1 MEFKEYSH
9 IFMLGIGGI
18 GMSALAR
25 YFKLKG
31 KFVAGFD
38 RVNTQLTQTLENEGF
53 TILYK
58 DNVDEIPY
66 DFSIPEKTLVIY
78 TPAIKNDNTL
88 LTYFSQRQF
97 KVFKRAEIL
106 GRIALEYK
114 TIAVAGTHGKTTI
127 TAMVSHLLHQSA
139 VEVNAM
145 VGGIMKNYQSNFIA
159 SAKSEFLVTE
169 ADEYDRSFLKLYP
182 HFAVITSCDA
192 DHLDIYGT
200 EEELLKAYGKFAD
213 QVSAEGL
220 LLTKKGL
227 QLNVQN
233 ASVTRKYTYSVNDR
247 SADIYPDHLQF
258 NENMISFDL
267 VTPQGVLEKLT
278 MQPTGLMNVE
288 NAVAATFIALQAGA
302 DRDEIKEGLST
313 FKGVRRRF
321 DMLYNDNETIYI
333 DDYAHHP
340 QEIRSLVKSVKSI
353 YPSRHITG
361 IFQPHLFSR
370 TLNFADEFARSLEQ
384 LDTIILLDI
393 YPAREKPIEGV
404 NSAFLFKKINH
415 NNKFLF
421 ARDETIE
428 YLLHHHFEV
437 LLTIGAGDI
446 DTLAQPLLKMIRH
459 KKVIKEK

>member
-1 MEFKEYSH
+1 M
-9 IFMLGIGGI
+9 
-18 GMSALAR
+18 
-25 YFKLKG
+25 
-31 KFVAGFD
+31 
-38 RVNTQLTQTLENEGF
+38 
-53 TILYK
+53 
-58 DNVDEIPY
+58 VD
-66 DFSIPEKTLVIY
+66 
-78 TPAIKNDNTL
+78 
-88 LTYFSQRQF
+88 
-97 KVFKRAEIL
+97 
-106 GRIALEYK
+106 
-114 TIAVAGTHGKTTI
+114 
-127 TAMVSHLLHQSA
+127 
-139 VEVNAM
+139 
-145 VGGIMKNYQSNFIA
+145 GIMKNYQSNFIA

-182 HFAVITSCDA
+182 HFAVITACDA

-258 NENMISFDL
+258 SENMISFDL

-278 MQPTGLMNVE
+278 MRPTGLMNVE

-333 DDYAHHP
+333 DDYAHQP

>member
-1 MEFKEYSH
+1 M
-9 IFMLGIGGI
+9 
-18 GMSALAR
+18 
-25 YFKLKG
+25 
-31 KFVAGFD
+31 
-38 RVNTQLTQTLENEGF
+38 
-53 TILYK
+53 
-58 DNVDEIPY
+58 
-66 DFSIPEKTLVIY
+66 
-78 TPAIKNDNTL
+78 
-88 LTYFSQRQF
+88 
-97 KVFKRAEIL
+97 
-106 GRIALEYK
+106 
-114 TIAVAGTHGKTTI
+114 
-127 TAMVSHLLHQSA
+127 
-139 VEVNAM
+139 
-145 VGGIMKNYQSNFIA
+145 
-159 SAKSEFLVTE
+159 
-169 ADEYDRSFLKLYP
+169 
-182 HFAVITSCDA
+182 
-192 DHLDIYGT
+192 
-200 EEELLKAYGKFAD
+200 
-213 QVSAEGL
+213 
-220 LLTKKGL
+220 
-227 QLNVQN
+227 QN
-233 ASVTRKYTYSVNDR
+233 APPVARKYTYSVNDR

-258 NENMISFDL
+258 SENMISFDL

-340 QEIRSLVKSVKSI
+340 PGNQVACQISKVNLSFTTYYRN
-353 YPSRHITG
+353 
-361 IFQPHLFSR
+361 FQPHLFSR

-421 ARDETIE
+421 ARDETIK
-428 YLLHHHFEV
+428 YLLHHYFEV

-459 KKVIKEK
+459 KKK

>member
-1 MEFKEYSH
+1 
-9 IFMLGIGGI
+9 
-18 GMSALAR
+18 
-25 YFKLKG
+25 
-31 KFVAGFD
+31 
-38 RVNTQLTQTLENEGF
+38 
-53 TILYK
+53 
-58 DNVDEIPY
+58 
-66 DFSIPEKTLVIY
+66 
-78 TPAIKNDNTL
+78 
-88 LTYFSQRQF
+88 
-97 KVFKRAEIL
+97 
-106 GRIALEYK
+106 
-114 TIAVAGTHGKTTI
+114 
-127 TAMVSHLLHQSA
+127 
-139 VEVNAM
+139 M

-182 HFAVITSCDA
+182 HFAVITACDA

-200 EEELLKAYGKFAD
+200 GD

-258 NENMISFDL
+258 SENMISFDL

-278 MQPTGLMNVE
+278 MRPTGLMNVE

-361 IFQPHLFSR
+361 
-370 TLNFADEFARSLEQ
+370 
-384 LDTIILLDI
+384 
-393 YPAREKPIEGV
+393 
-404 NSAFLFKKINH
+404 
-415 NNKFLF
+415 
-421 ARDETIE
+421 
-428 YLLHHHFEV
+428 EV
-437 LLTIGAGDI
+437 
-446 DTLAQPLLKMIRH
+446 
-459 KKVIKEK
+459 